1 MKTLAAFLLILCGT
15 AAGALESTR
24 LRLRVRELTVFC
36 DAVHLLHSCAAYTA
50 GDLRA
55 LIAMGQSNLFLQK
68 IDREKDPVSGWNDR
82 AGNFFSHKA
91 DVLFAVELIDGF
103 GRTDLD
109 GLLGYLALFAHR
121 AEGVLKTAE
130 QDAAAKCR
138 LFSVLG
144 FFTGVS
150 AALLLL

>member
-1 MKTLAAFLLILCGT
+1 M
-15 AAGALESTR
+15 
-24 LRLRVRELTVFC
+24 RELTVFC

-50 GDLRA
+50 GDLRT

-68 IDREKDPVSGWNDR
+68 IDRKKDPVSGWSER
-82 AGNFFSHKA
+82 AERFFTRKA
-91 DVLFAVELIDGF
+91 DAHFANELMEGFGKTDLNGLLSHLELFA
-103 GRTDLD
+103 R
-109 GLLGYLALFAHR
+109 R
-121 AEGVLKTAE
+121 AEAVLKTAE
-130 QDAAAKCR
+130 QEAAAKCR